1 MKKSIQNLIIFG
13 SGPHA
18 ILSAAE
24 SLKIYRIKKIYFFD
38 NISSKSHLKI
48 SNKKYKIINEFTQ
61 LNKFINPK
69 SFFFIGVGNNKIRR
83 KIYHQI
89 LKKYKKVNWLTVLS
103 KNSNIDK
110 SVKIGEGTLVMPG
123 VTLNYNCS
131 VGKFNIINTNSSIDH
146 DCVLKDFIS
155 IGPGAN
161 LAGNVKI
168 FSVSSIGIGSSV
180 RENIKVDER
189 VVIGGSSFVNKNCE
203 KNCLYFGVPIKKIRA
218 NKKKN

>member
-24 SLKIYRIKKIYFFD
+24 SLKIYIIKKIYFFD
-38 NISSKSHLKI
+38 NISSKSYLKI

-61 LNKFINPK
+61 LNKFINRK

-168 FSVSSIGIGSSV
+168 FSVSS
-180 RENIKVDER
+180 
-189 VVIGGSSFVNKNCE
+189 
-203 KNCLYFGVPIKKIRA
+203 L
-218 NKKKN
+218 